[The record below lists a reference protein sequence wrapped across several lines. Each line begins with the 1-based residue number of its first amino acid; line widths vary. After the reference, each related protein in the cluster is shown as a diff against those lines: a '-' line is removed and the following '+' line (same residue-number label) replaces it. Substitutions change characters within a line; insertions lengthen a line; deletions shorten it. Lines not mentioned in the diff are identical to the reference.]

1 MIIKKNTSKKKKK
14 QSANSAKHLFSMFT
28 IYNVPDNTSSH
39 INQAPYLT
47 GDNSNNSE
55 RGVPKGGVHA
65 QKSCLRKFLPSC
77 VPRTRC
83 ICQKSARGTCWD
95 GTFSRVPRTGP
106 TLHPPFFRTINWVGE
121 AHLAPVSPRFRKNVT
136 IYLEYGSEILIWV

>member
-1 MIIKKNTSKKKKK
+1 
-14 QSANSAKHLFSMFT
+14 MFT

-106 TLHPPFFRTINWVGE
+106 TLHSPLFSNNKLGRGGTFGSGISPISKKCHYIFR
-121 AHLAPVSPRFRKNVT
+121 
-136 IYLEYGSEILIWV
+136 IWKRNFNLGVKCV